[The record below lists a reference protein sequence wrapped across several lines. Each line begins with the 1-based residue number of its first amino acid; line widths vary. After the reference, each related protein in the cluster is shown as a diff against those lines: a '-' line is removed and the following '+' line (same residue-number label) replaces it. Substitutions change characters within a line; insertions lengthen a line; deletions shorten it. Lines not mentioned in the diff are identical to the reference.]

1 MRDAASERDPS
12 AVVQVKLAESLRDLP
27 EQVAKAGKDG
37 NLTVGE
43 LRVIDHHVDVMVYLR
58 DTSPQT
64 IDALKRL
71 GFAQTAESK
80 AVRLLIGSIDV
91 RRLAE
96 LAKLDAVIRITPVV
110 A

>member
-1 MRDAASERDPS
+1 
-12 AVVQVKLAESLRDLP
+12 
-27 EQVAKAGKDG
+27 
-37 NLTVGE
+37 
-43 LRVIDHHVDVMVYLR
+43 MVFLR

-64 IDALKRL
+64 IDALKEL
-71 GFAQTAESK
+71 GFVQTGESK
-80 AVRLLIGSIDV
+80 ATRLLIGTIDV